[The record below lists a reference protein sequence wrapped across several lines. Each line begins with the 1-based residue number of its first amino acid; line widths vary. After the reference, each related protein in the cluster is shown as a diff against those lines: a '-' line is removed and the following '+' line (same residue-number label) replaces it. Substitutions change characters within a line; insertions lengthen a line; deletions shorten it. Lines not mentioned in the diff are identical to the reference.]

1 MKATACIDW
10 LTFTVRS
17 GREPREVVEKI
28 LQMDFELFQSK
39 GYGLFGYRQAVEFGN
54 ILVMYDYAGNITSD
68 MGVCVSMSGK
78 GCRTFEQHTKR
89 SAGGGTPLVS
99 LICDL
104 HADEF
109 ANFSRVDLALDD
121 TVGLLDLDKV
131 VEKVDANEINSF
143 ITCRNVVRGY
153 NGKSRSGTTVYIGS
167 PKSDFRIRFYDKA
180 KEKFKKGQP
189 EYEMHWVRCEIVMK
203 HHNANGFAAALANT
217 EDLGGMAAM
226 ILNDKIA
233 FIEPGSDSNIS
244 RCVVCDWW
252 QDFVDS
258 VESVKL
264 VVKEDAKH
272 TVLDLMDWV
281 QHQIAPT
288 LSLINDAVGYEA
300 IRNIL
305 KIGLEKRTPKQQA
318 LIDDYRN
325 CYKLNVVK
333 TGSGAAVFV

>member
-17 GREPREVVEKI
+17 GRTPREVIEKI
-28 LQMDFELFQSK
+28 LCMDFDMFQSK
-39 GYGLFGYRQAVEFGN
+39 GYGLFGYQSAVEFGN
-54 ILVMYDYAGNITSD
+54 ILVMYDYNGNLSTD
-68 MGVCVSMSGK
+68 MGICVSMSGK

-89 SAGGGTPLVS
+89 SSGGQTPFIG
-99 LICDL
+99 LISDL

-121 TVGLLDLDKV
+121 TVGLLDLDKI

-143 ITCRNVVRGY
+143 ITSRNVIRGY

-167 PKSDFRIRFYDKA
+167 AKSDFRIRFYDKA
-180 KEKFKKGQP
+180 KEKYKKGMP
-189 EYEMHWVRCEIVMK
+189 EYDMHWVRTEIVMK

-217 EDLGGMAAM
+217 EDLGGLAAM

-233 FIEPGSDSNIS
+233 FIEPGCDSNIS
-244 RCVVCDWW
+244 RCVICDWW
-252 QDFVDS
+252 QDFIDCI
-258 VESVKL
+258 ESVKL

-272 TVLDLMDWV
+272 NVLDIMDWV
-281 QHQIAPT
+281 THQIAPS
-288 LSLINDAVGYEA
+288 LSLIVDAVGYDA
-300 IRNIL
+300 LSKIL
-305 KIGLEKRTPKQQA
+305 RRGRDKRTPKQQA

-325 CYKLNVVK
+325 CYRINIA
-333 TGSGAAVFV
+333 SAQS